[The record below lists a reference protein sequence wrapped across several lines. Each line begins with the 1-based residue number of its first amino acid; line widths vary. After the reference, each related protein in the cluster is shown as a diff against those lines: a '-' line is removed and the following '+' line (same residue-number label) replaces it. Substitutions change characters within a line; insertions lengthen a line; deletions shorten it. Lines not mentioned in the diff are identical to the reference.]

1 MKFSVNFAPAGGA
14 LGGRRLGGARA
25 LLEAL
30 DASPE
35 VAAAVRGS
43 VLAGL
48 LAPSAGG
55 APVVIDQVLIASAA
69 YGGAPPFFLAF
80 NDSSPVN
87 TAGNSAESIDALID
101 NLSSGGAAFNTSTT
115 ARRRRALLAAAGG
128 ARARAAGRQLELEL
142 QPGNP
147 TAVPVNATALTFN
160 IIATSP
166 ASAAGMAAALRDSA
180 AGGGGDALAASIAK
194 DASNA
199 TGVPLGA
206 AVDGASV
213 KLITLTYKRSRW
225 GLFLEWLRAKIT
237 LIIGCAAAVAVV
249 FGCAVSLQRW
259 RAARNRLRKAVARA
273 RAERAEAA
281 RTQRSKKGTLKK
293 VDRARWRRVRIALLR
308 YLRAAATSKAALGA
322 LALTERA
329 RERLAARAVDA
340 LAKSVKSPHARSG
353 GGEQLPGA
361 PAPAGGRVPHGAAGR
376 VPAARTQQHR
386 DRSLHEKETTSNPH
400 TMPTHTSMERTE
412 DAWAT
417 GASGTAGDAGEDFA
431 AAGTLAAAHVGALGG
446 GGGGAP
452 LSPSGEQ
459 RVRLQGRGGKLPAR
473 APQQRQAARKPAL
486 PGAAE

>member
-14 LGGRRLGGARA
+14 LGRRLGGARA

-35 VAAAVRGS
+35 VAIAVRGS

-55 APVVIDQVLIASAA
+55 VPVVIDQVLIASAA
-69 YGGAPPFFLAF
+69 YGGAPPFFLTF
-80 NDSSPVN
+80 NDSSPCN
-87 TAGNSAESIDALID
+87 TAGNSADSIDALID
-101 NLSSGGAAFNTSTT
+101 NLSSGGAAFNTSSN
-115 ARRRRALLAAAGG
+115 RRRRALLAAAGG
-128 ARARAAGRQLELEL
+128 ARARAAGRRLELEL

-147 TAVPVNATALTFN
+147 AAVPVNATALTFN

-166 ASAAGMAAALRDSA
+166 ASAAGMVAALRDSA
-180 AGGGGDALAASIAK
+180 AGGGGGDALAASIAK
-194 DASNA
+194 DASDA

-206 AVDGASV
+206 SVDGASV
-213 KLITLTYKRSRW
+213 KSITLTYKRSRW

-237 LIIGCAAAVAVV
+237 LIIGCAAAVAVG
-249 FGCAVSLQRW
+249 FGCTVSLQRW
-259 RAARNRLRKAVARA
+259 RATRNRRQKAVARA
-273 RAERAEAA
+273 LAERAEAA

-293 VDRARWRRVRIALLR
+293 VDRARWRRVRVALLR

-340 LAKSVKSPHARSG
+340 LVKSPRARGG

-361 PAPAGGRVPHGAAGR
+361 PAPAGGRVPRGAAGHL
-376 VPAARTQQHR
+376 PAARTQQRPR
-386 DRSLHEKETTSNPH
+386 DRSRHEKETTSNPH
-400 TMPTHTSMERTE
+400 TVPTHTSIESE

-417 GASGTAGDAGEDFA
+417 GASGTSGDAGADFA
-431 AAGTLAAAHVGALGG
+431 AAGALAAAHAGALGG

-452 LSPSGEQ
+452 LSPRGEQ
-459 RVRLQGRGGKLPAR
+459 RVRLHGRGGKLPAR
-473 APQQRQAARKPAL
+473 APQQRQAAGKPAL